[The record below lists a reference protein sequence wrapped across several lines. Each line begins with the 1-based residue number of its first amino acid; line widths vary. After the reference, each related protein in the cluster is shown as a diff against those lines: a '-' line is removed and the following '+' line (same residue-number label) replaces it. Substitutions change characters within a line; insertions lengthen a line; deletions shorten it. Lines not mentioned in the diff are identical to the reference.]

1 MNEFLI
7 QEECFTK
14 VFELQSQKTY
24 EYIVFYTKLFEI
36 LLVLQRDTIIN
47 IKFKIKMYT
56 EVTRYILC
64 KRLVYKTNNFLN
76 MLLMLKMVPLNILL
90 TYWIID
96 WLQMFL
102 SSLWNTYV
110 RIFFKYIIDFTYIFR
125 FVSNFIN
132 KTIAASCYSAN
143 EISNR
148 SL

>member
-14 VFELQSQKTY
+14 VFGHQSQKTY

-36 LLVLQRDTIIN
+36 LLVLQRDAIIN

-56 EVTRYILC
+56 EVTRHIFC
-64 KRLVYKTNNFLN
+64 KRLVYETNNFLN
-76 MLLMLKMVPLNILL
+76 VLLMLKMDPLNSLL
-90 TYWIID
+90 TYWIIG
-96 WLQMFL
+96 WLQILF
-102 SSLWNTYV
+102 SSLWNIYV
-110 RIFFKYIIDFTYIFR
+110 RIFFKYIIDFIYIFS

-132 KTIAASCYSAN
+132 KNMAALCYSAN